1 MPPTSAGVPIFE
13 NCFGVETHG
22 RKCFGIPVS
31 VLGRGYAPLYGAALC
46 GGVADGGTGGAARV
60 AARRACADEYLKR
73 WKVKFHKGKFL
84 IGNI

>member
-1 MPPTSAGVPIFE
+1 MPPPPARAVSIFE

-31 VLGRGYAPLYGAALC
+31 VLGRGYAPLYGAVVC

-60 AARRACADEYLKR
+60 GACLRAHA
-73 WKVKFHKGKFL
+73 
-84 IGNI
+84 NI

>member
-1 MPPTSAGVPIFE
+1 MGVPY
-13 NCFGVETHG
+13 
-22 RKCFGIPVS
+22 RDR
-31 VLGRGYAPLYGAALC
+31 GRGYEPLYGAALC

-73 WKVKFHKGKFL
+73 WKVKFAKSKFL